1 MNKIKKLGL
10 TLTFAFQFT
19 LVMMLTLYIVLGGIL
34 LLNKTGLLKTE
45 NIEDFSLFWFSLVF
59 LIVGMALSAY
69 LSYRS
74 LAPLRE
80 LIAASD
86 KISKGDYSI
95 RINLQGPDEFVKL
108 SSSFNHMA
116 QELSSVEMLRTD
128 FVNNFS
134 HEFKTPIVSIRGF
147 AKILK
152 SNDLTEEERN
162 EYLDIII
169 NESERLSELSASVLN
184 LSRIEQQTILTEQK
198 RFNVS
203 EQIRLVIAMMY
214 SKWADKHI
222 DISFDSEEIYAVG
235 NEEML
240 KQVWINLIDNA
251 IKFSPEYGK
260 VDVKAVQSQ
269 DKIIFTFTDS
279 GKGMS
284 EKTAAHIFDKFYQGD
299 TSHSVKGTGLG
310 LTIAKKIIELH
321 GGTIHVSSTGSNG
334 SVFKVKIP
342 NDKNKNLFL

>member
-10 TLTFAFQFT
+10 TLTFAFLFAI
-19 LVMMLTLYIVLGGIL
+19 VMMLTLFIVLGGIL
-34 LLNKTGLLKTE
+34 ILNKAGLLRIE

-59 LIVGMALSAY
+59 LIVGMVLSGY

-74 LAPLRE
+74 LTPLRE

-95 RINLQGPDEFVKL
+95 RTHLKGPNEFRQL

-116 QELSSVEMLRTD
+116 EELGSVEMLRTD

-134 HEFKTPIVSIRGF
+134 HEFKTPIVSICGF

-152 SNDLTEEERN
+152 NDDLTEEERN

-169 NESERLSELSASVLN
+169 QESERLSELSTSVLN
-184 LSRIEQQTILTEQK
+184 LSKIEQQTILTDQK

-214 SKWADKHI
+214 SKWSDKHI

-251 IKFSPEYGK
+251 IKFSPEYGT

-269 DKIIFTFTDS
+269 DGIVFTFADN

-284 EKTAAHIFDKFYQGD
+284 EETAAHIFDKFYQGD
-299 TSHSVKGTGLG
+299 TSHSVKGNGLG
-310 LTIAKKIIELH
+310 LTIAKKIVELH
-321 GGTIHVSSTGSNG
+321 GGTIHVSSTEADG
-334 SVFKVKIP
+334 SVFEVR
-342 NDKNKNLFL
+342 L